1 MENKRLGGW
10 LILLGFQLIGTVFI
24 SMYSL
29 NQYFN
34 LILSSYW
41 KTYRQNDLMN
51 GFVWLS
57 YYEIFMYSIILL
69 ISPIII
75 TKYLNKSVNFK
86 KYYSIFIVGLVALFL
101 IDYIIAYETKLMS
114 DLKINQI
121 TNSIFSY
128 IIWGVIWINYLYKG
142 RRPIMTFVN

>member
-29 NQYFN
+29 NQYFKF
-34 LILSSYW
+34 ILSSDW
-41 KTYRQNDLMN
+41 KTYRQLDLMD

-86 KYYSIFIVGLVALFL
+86 KYYSTFIVGSVVLYV
-101 IDYIIAYETKLMS
+101 IDYIIAYETKSTS

-121 TNSIFSY
+121 IHSIFSY
-128 IIWGVIWINYLYKG
+128 IIWGAVWINYLYKG
-142 RRPIMTFVN
+142 KRPMMTFVN